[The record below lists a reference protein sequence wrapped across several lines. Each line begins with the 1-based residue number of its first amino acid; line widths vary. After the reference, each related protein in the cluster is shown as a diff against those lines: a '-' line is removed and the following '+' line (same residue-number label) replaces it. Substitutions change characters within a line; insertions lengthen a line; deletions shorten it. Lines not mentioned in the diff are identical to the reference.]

1 MILIDYLKKLFRKEK
16 SSIEPTKTTELSI
29 IDTSDIEI
37 DRNLTKEENES
48 RKKLFEEI
56 ISENFSTFITYGDD
70 IAKKTNYYMDII
82 RKRLNQNIDEN
93 KSLASNVSLEQAI
106 RQKVKIIFNNAE
118 IDSILNDLNELK
130 RNCELR
136 IIALEDF
143 GNIELKKSKRKI
155 FFMSEKTDAI
165 KINSINNAISRLS
178 VNIKIINMLTYSV
191 RNEQLTYLNENY
203 TLNTFIKDSDEKES
217 KKIANTV
224 LNEKFEE
231 LRSSIN
237 AIATFSNVTFPVI
250 EGKAIDK
257 LDINSMPLDK
267 KVEAIVLAKKYL
279 DLYVAQNREKLLSP
293 GGLLERAK
301 EYQSKLWEEIE
312 SDYLDIPLWAKK
324 AFPDTVIKEK
334 GRLYPRIINR
344 FHYKYYNRLE
354 NIERL
359 IKVFG
364 EEIPDDFKE
373 KFYKTKFYFH
383 ALLCETEK
391 FDSHKS
397 APIEIKSEEER
408 KYYLKFITEIVDKM
422 HRESND
428 GELIKFMDKHLSL
441 KNPNAILEEYDKFI
455 ALLRIE
461 EFGRD
466 GLFTLMFYT
475 ADFKDNPN
483 SYCCLDQINPK
494 YALDANLQIYKYN
507 PSTMAKDILKLWRAT
522 DNLEKRYNGFWGD
535 YNDGWDFAEKINQG
549 LYPRSNP
556 CVDSYIYGSKLEY
569 YKFLIQ
575 TIRDYNKNARENGIN
590 LGHRFYYYLRTG
602 LRKGQFLAM
611 YAYLME
617 GFSNGKFTKEEVLQ
631 YIKDKGRVTEY
642 EIMTRDILEDYLRK
656 NLNDVDFAYFNEK
669 FTKVPDSPTAY
680 TKYYC
685 SASRLGL
692 WKRTEED
699 IRLFGEN
706 KSRTFDYYKFI
717 VDTCQA
723 FNKIGVDGW
732 VFTETCLYFEEKG
745 AYLHGKI
752 AKEKIKDEL
761 LKNYNISQRKYETSY
776 DGRKVLA
783 DEFYIECKA
792 NKAIFRLGTIYKQ
805 KFSEPRFLELFYF
818 LKSNRKFYR
827 NIDNDD
833 EIEK

>member
-1 MILIDYLKKLFRKEK
+1 MKLLEYIKKLFGIGKTEK
-16 SSIEPTKTTELSI
+16 NTLEQSQTTKLSI

-37 DRNLTKEENES
+37 DRNLTKEEEKS

-56 ISENFSTFITYGDD
+56 NSEDFSTFIIYGDD
-70 IAKKTNYYMDII
+70 IAKKTNSYMEII

-106 RQKVKIIFNNAE
+106 RKKVKIVFNNAE
-118 IDSILNDLNELK
+118 INSILDDLKKLK
-130 RNCELR
+130 RNCEIR
-136 IIALEDF
+136 IIVLEDL
-143 GNIELKKSKRKI
+143 GKNELKKSKKKM
-155 FFMSEKTDAI
+155 FFMSDKTDTNKVNA
-165 KINSINNAISRLS
+165 INNAISRLS
-178 VNIKIINMLTYSV
+178 VNIKIINMLQQSVKSEQYTYFD
-191 RNEQLTYLNENY
+191 ENV
-203 TLNTFIKDSDEKES
+203 TLDRFIKANDERES
-217 KKIANTV
+217 KQIADKILDEV
-224 LNEKFEE
+224 YESLK
-231 LRSSIN
+231 SSIN
-237 AIATFSNVTFPVI
+237 AIETFSNVTPLTI
-250 EGKAIDK
+250 EGKTLDK
-257 LDINSMPLDK
+257 LDTKMPLDK
-267 KVEAIVLAKKYL
+267 KIEIIVIAKKYL
-279 DLYVAQNREKLLSP
+279 DLYVAENREKLLSR
-293 GGLLERAK
+293 GGLLEKAT

-312 SDYLDIPLWAKK
+312 SDYLDVPLWAKK
-324 AFPDTVIKEK
+324 MFPDAFIEAE
-334 GRLYPRIINR
+334 GRLYLETINR
-344 FHYKYYNRLE
+344 FYHKYYNKLE

-359 IKVFG
+359 IKIFG
-364 EEIPDDFKE
+364 EEIPADFKE
-373 KFYKTKFYFH
+373 KFYKTKFYYY
-383 ALLCETEK
+383 ALSFETEN
-391 FDSHKS
+391 FDLHKS
-397 APIEIKSEEER
+397 EPIEIKSEEE
-408 KYYLKFITEIVDKM
+408 KEYYLKFIAEIIDKV

-428 GELIKFMDKHLSL
+428 AGLINFMDKHLSL
-441 KNPNAILEEYDKFI
+441 KDSNYILEEYDKLV

-461 EFGRD
+461 KYGRD
-466 GLFTLMFYT
+466 GLFTLMLYT
-475 ADFKDNPN
+475 ADFKDNPYK
-483 SYCCLDQINPK
+483 YCCLDQINPE
-494 YALDANLQIYKYN
+494 YLQNSNLQIYKFN
-507 PSTMAKDILKLWRAT
+507 PSTMAKDILKLWKT
-522 DNLEKRYNGFWGD
+522 TNLEKAYNGFWED
-535 YNDGWDFAEKINQG
+535 YNDGWKFAENINKG

-556 CVDSYIYGSKLEY
+556 SNGYGYQNMEY

-575 TIRDYNKNARENGIN
+575 TIRDYNKNARKNGID

-602 LRKGQFLAM
+602 LRIGQYLAM

-617 GFSNGKFTKEEVLQ
+617 DFSKGKFTKEEVLQ

-706 KSRTFDYYKFI
+706 KSLTFDYYKFI
-717 VDTCQA
+717 VDTCKA

-732 VFTETCLYFEEKG
+732 ALTETCLYFEKKG
-745 AYLHGKI
+745 AYLHKKI

-761 LKNYNISQRKYETSY
+761 LKNYNISQGKYETSY
-776 DGRKVLA
+776 DGRKVLV

>member
-16 SSIEPTKTTELSI
+16 SSIEPTKTIELSI

-37 DRNLTKEENES
+37 DRNLTREENES

-56 ISENFSTFITYGDD
+56 NSENFSTFITYGDD
-70 IAKKTNYYMDII
+70 IAKKTNYYMEII

-93 KSLASNVSLEQAI
+93 KTLASNVSLEQAI
-106 RQKVKIIFNNAE
+106 RQKVKMIFNNAE
-118 IDSILNDLNELK
+118 IDSILADLQNLK

-155 FFMSEKTDAI
+155 FFMSDKTDAI

-178 VNIKIINMLTYSV
+178 VNIKIIKMLTYSV
-191 RNEQLTYLNENY
+191 RNEQLTYLDENY
-203 TLNTFIKDSDEKES
+203 TLNTFIKANDEKES
-217 KKIANTV
+217 KQIADKI
-224 LNEKFEE
+224 LNEVFVSLK
-231 LRSSIN
+231 SSIN

-250 EGKAIDK
+250 EGKSIDE

-267 KVEAIVLAKKYL
+267 KVEAIVLSKKYL

-324 AFPDTVIKEK
+324 MFPDTVIKEK
-334 GRLYPRIINR
+334 GRLNPRTINR
-344 FHYKYYNRLE
+344 FYHKYYSRLE
-354 NIERL
+354 NIESL

-383 ALLCETEK
+383 ALLYETEK

-475 ADFKDNPN
+475 ADFKDNLN
-483 SYCCLDQINPK
+483 RYCCLDQINPK
-494 YALDANLQIYKYN
+494 YLLDANLQIYKYN
-507 PSTMAKDILKLWRAT
+507 PSTMAKDILKLWKT
-522 DNLEKRYNGFWGD
+522 TNLEKAYNGFWGD
-535 YNDGWDFAEKINQG
+535 YNDGWEFAEKVNQG

-575 TIRDYNKNARENGIN
+575 TIRDYNKNARENDID

-602 LRKGQFLAM
+602 LRKGQYLAM

-631 YIKDKGRVTEY
+631 YIKDKGGVTEY
-642 EIMTRDILEDYLRK
+642 EIMTREILEDYLRK
-656 NLNDVDFAYFNEK
+656 NLNDVDFNYFNEK
-669 FTKVPDSPTAY
+669 FTKVPDSPTAH

-706 KSRTFDYYKFI
+706 KSLTFDYYKFI
-717 VDTCQA
+717 VDTCKA

-732 VFTETCLYFEEKG
+732 AFTETCLYFEKKG
-745 AYLHGKI
+745 AYLHRKI

-761 LKNYNISQRKYETSY
+761 LKNYNISQGKYETSY
-776 DGRKVLA
+776 DGRRVLV